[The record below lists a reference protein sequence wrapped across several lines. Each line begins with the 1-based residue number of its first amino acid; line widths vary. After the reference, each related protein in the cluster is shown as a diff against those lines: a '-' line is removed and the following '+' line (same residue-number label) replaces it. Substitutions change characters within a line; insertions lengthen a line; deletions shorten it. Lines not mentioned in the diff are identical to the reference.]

1 MDGGRE
7 GCDRGSIVYQEMK
20 GVGASACLR
29 IVDGEESRITKQ
41 SSKRRKNLPSRTWF
55 DSLPF
60 FFSFAREIADETED
74 SIESHGGY

>member
-29 IVDGEESRITKQ
+29 IVDGEKSRITKQ
-41 SSKRRKNLPSRTWF
+41 SSKRRKKS
-55 DSLPF
+55 
-60 FFSFAREIADETED
+60 SFANVV
-74 SIESHGGY
+74 